1 LILRNISKTWMLLRE
16 RKKNYYRAPKFETFG
31 SRKKSAQSNPSC
43 VSTTNKPF
51 QEKVNKHHE
60 FSVAIW

>member
-1 LILRNISKTWMLLRE
+1 MDALERE

-51 QEKVNKHHE
+51 QEKANKHHE